1 MKKLNLKKTKKTK
14 EKLDYKSLTVTK
26 LEQELKRETYKSKY
40 TKVLKSTIYTLIIIA
55 AIATLTA
62 TLILPVL
69 QISGSS
75 MEPTYNEGEIVIAI
89 KTNNPK
95 PGDIIAFYH
104 GNKILIKRVIAS
116 AGSWINIDIDGSVY
130 VDGQKLDEPYISEL
144 SKGDTDIE
152 YPYQVPNESWFVL
165 SDNRFE
171 TIDSRNK
178 EIGSIPKK
186 DIIGK
191 IIFRIWPIKK

>member
-1 MKKLNLKKTKKTK
+1 MIKLIFKKNNKIK
-14 EKLDYKSLTVTK
+14 ENIDYKSLTVK
-26 LEQELKRETYKSKY
+26 KIEQELKRETYKYKY
-40 TKVLKSTIYTLIIIA
+40 TKILKSTIYGLIIIA

-75 MEPTYNEGEIVIAI
+75 MNPTYKEGEIVIAI
-89 KTNNPK
+89 KTKNPK

-116 AGSWINIDIDGSVY
+116 AGSWINIDDSGIIYIDG
-130 VDGQKLDEPYISEL
+130 KKIDEPYILEL
-144 SKGDTDIE
+144 SRGDTDIE

-165 SDNRFE
+165 SDNRSDI
-171 TIDSRNK
+171 IDSRNK
-178 EIGSIPKK
+178 EIGSISKK

-191 IIFRIWPIKK
+191 IVFRIWPIKK

>member
-1 MKKLNLKKTKKTK
+1 MKKLNLKKTKKPK

-75 MEPTYNEGEIVIAI
+75 MEPTYNEGEIVVVI
-89 KTNNPK
+89 KNQNPK

-104 GNKILIKRVIAS
+104 GNKILIKRVIAN
-116 AGSWINIDIDGSVY
+116 AGSWINIDVDGSIY
-130 VDGQKLDEPYISEL
+130 VDGEKLNEPYISEL
-144 SKGDTDIE
+144 SRGDTDIE

-171 TIDSRNK
+171 IIDSRNK